1 MRTYLRCTPNLSTPS
16 WETTNIIYDFL
27 EWYCPREPHTR
38 KERAPFDDTKTI
50 WLNTEIAEVPH
61 ELSAECFAKHIVQ
74 CNVNVTG
81 VFPQKLVN
89 KKEFPEQRLIILWIM
104 QMKKSY
110 WKYYDKNLLQ
120 GKNSKQCVCLCLC
133 LLVSIHV
140 YMWQEYGCVRVC
152 VSRECLFVSIHTSI
166 HYFENNTNLVI
177 HILQFTTKANLL
189 NCLCFTWIHHSI
201 IRSNKL

>member
-1 MRTYLRCTPNLSTPS
+1 MRTYLPMLILPMVQDMRTYLRCTPNLSTPS

-166 HYFENNTNLVI
+166 HWMTYFSFCT
-177 HILQFTTKANLL
+177 ILCIKE
-189 NCLCFTWIHHSI
+189 
-201 IRSNKL
+201 